1 MVKSS
6 INPKDRVF
14 LSRKTTVL
22 PELDLK
28 QNTRQSFQWFI
39 DQGIQEKLTEVS
51 PIIDYTG
58 KNWEIHFG
66 NYRLGKPKY
75 TPEEA
80 LEKDTTYEVPLWVK
94 TTLVNKKTGKK
105 VTQELFFGNL
115 PYITPKATFIISGVE
130 RAIINQL
137 VRSPGVYLSQEE
149 DISTRHITYSAEIR
163 PIRGTWLEFI
173 ITNQDT
179 LLVRVDRRRKM
190 PATLFLRCLGLST
203 NDQILD
209 FYKNLPAETL
219 QIIRNTLSIDPTNS
233 YEEALIH
240 YFQEMRPGE
249 PVILANAIQSFK
261 RTYFS
266 TEAYYMGRVGRYKL
280 NKRLGLDIPN
290 TPENWA
296 LTEKDVFETLK
307 RLALLYAGQEK
318 VDDIDHLG
326 NRRLRSV
333 GELLTEGPIRI
344 GLIRMERA
352 IKERMSLTS
361 PNDDASPSNLVNSRP
376 LFMAIN
382 EFFRLSRLSTL
393 VDQTNPL
400 SELDNIRRVTVLGA
414 GGITRERA
422 SFSIRDV
429 HTSQYSRI
437 CPVRTPEGPNVGL
450 VVYLALYAKVDEY
463 GFLLAPYRRVV
474 KQKVNGR
481 IKMKITDEIVYLDT
495 IEEENY
501 HITHSEVN
509 IDENGYITDK
519 LVPLRYKGKFL
530 EGSVYEV
537 DFIDTAGKQVV
548 GASASLIPFLQHDEA
563 TRALMGSHMQC
574 QAVPLV
580 IPEAPIVGTG
590 MEKDLAIQSQAVILA
605 NNPGKV
611 EYVDGDKVVVK
622 INRKKSQKPP
632 ANSGNIKQIGDREI
646 YYLDQFKKTTQRT
659 CFSHRPVVNVGDH
672 IKPGQLIADGPAC
685 DNGELALGK
694 NLTIAYCSYDGLG
707 YEDAF
712 VISDKL
718 IKDDTFTSITIEE
731 YEADVVDTQLGP
743 EELTRDIPN
752 VAERDLKNLAEDGII
767 VIGAEVGPNDILV
780 GKIAPKGES
789 ELSAEERLLR
799 AIFGEK
805 AREVRDTSLRMPH
818 GERGIVIGVRILD
831 RKKGDELDPGVLKRV
846 IVKVAQLRKI
856 AVGDKLAGRH
866 GNKGVISKIV
876 PAEDMPFMEDGTP
889 VDIILDPL
897 AVLKRMNLGQIHE
910 TMLGM
915 AGAIQGKTYAKPTFE
930 KVKETIIEQELK
942 KSGYPV
948 SGKVN
953 LFDGRT
959 GEPLH
964 SKVLVGKAYILKL
977 IHMVEDKV
985 HARSIGPYSL
995 VTQQPLGGKA
1005 QMGGQRVGEMEVW
1018 ALEAHRAAHV
1028 LQEMLTIKSDDVY
1041 GRAKAYEAIIKGV
1054 DIPAATVPESFKVLM
1069 KELNSLALNVTPIQG
1084 MAVEEDEDKDSK
1096 DDIISVLS
1104 QQIQANHPAD
1114 DKPEEPPQDQPSQEE
1129 AAQPAK
1135 PADKHQSKAS
1145 DSDNSDNSDSDQSTA
1160 KLPDSPKK
1168 DA

>member
-1 MVKSS
+1 MADTTNLS
-6 INPKDRVF
+6 KDRLF
-14 LSRKTTVL
+14 LSNKATIL

-28 QNTRQSFQWFI
+28 QITRQSFQWLL
-39 DQGIQEKLTEVS
+39 DEGLKQKLSEFS
-51 PIIDYTG
+51 PIVDYTG

-66 NYRLGKPKY
+66 SYRLGKPKY

-94 TTLVNKKTGKK
+94 TTLINKKTGKK

-149 DISTRHITYSAEIR
+149 DISTHHITYSAEIR

-179 LLVRVDRRRKM
+179 LVVRVDRRRKM

-203 NDQILD
+203 NQEILD
-209 FYKNLPAETL
+209 FYKDLPAESL
-219 QIIRNTLSIDPTNS
+219 QIIKNTLSIDPTNS
-233 YEEALIH
+233 YEEALTY

-249 PVILANAIQSFK
+249 PVVLDNAIQIFN

-266 TEAYYMGRVGRYKL
+266 TEAYYMGKVGRYKL
-280 NKRLGLDIPN
+280 NQRLDLNIPN
-290 TPENWA
+290 QPGNWA
-296 LTEKDVFETLK
+296 LTKEDVFETIR
-307 RLALLYAGQEK
+307 RLGLLYAGQEK

-333 GELLTEGPIRI
+333 GELLAEGPVRI
-344 GLIRMERA
+344 GLIRMERS

-361 PNDDASPSNLVNSRP
+361 PKDDVSPSNLVNTRP
-376 LFMAIN
+376 LIMAIN

-429 HTSQYSRI
+429 HASQYSRI

-450 VVYLALYAKVDEY
+450 VVYLALYAKVNEY
-463 GFLLAPYRRVV
+463 GFLLAPYRKVV
-474 KQKVNGR
+474 KEKIKGK
-481 IKMKITDEIVYLDT
+481 IKMRVTDEIIYLDAL
-495 IEEENY
+495 EEEKY
-501 HITHSEVN
+501 HITHSEIN
-509 IDENGYITDK
+509 IDDKGYILDE
-519 LVPLRYKGKFL
+519 LVPLRYQGKFI

-537 DFIDTAGKQVV
+537 DLIDVAGKQVV

-590 MEKDLAIQSQAVILA
+590 MEKSLAVQSQAVILA
-605 NNPGKV
+605 NNPGRV
-611 EYVDGDKVVVK
+611 EYVDADKIIIK
-622 INRKKSQKPP
+622 INKKKAKKPP
-632 ANSGNIKQIGDREI
+632 VHSASIRQIGDKEI

-659 CFSHRPVVNVGDH
+659 CFSHRPVVNVGDYV
-672 IKPGQLIADGPAC
+672 KEGQLLADGPSC

-712 VISDKL
+712 VISDRL
-718 IKDDTFTSITIEE
+718 VKDDTFTSITIEE

-752 VAERDLKNLAEDGII
+752 VAERDLRNLAEDGII

-856 AVGDKLAGRH
+856 SVGDKLAGRH

-910 TMLGM
+910 AMLGM
-915 AGAIQGKTYAKPTFE
+915 AGARQDKLYAKPTFE
-930 KVKETIIEQELK
+930 KVDESIIEAELK
-942 KSGYPV
+942 KAGYPV
-948 SGKVN
+948 TGKVT
-953 LFDGRT
+953 LYDGRT

-964 SKVLVGKAYILKL
+964 GQVLVGKAYILKL

-1041 GRAKAYEAIIKGV
+1041 GRSKAYESIIKGL

-1084 MAVEEDEDKDSK
+1084 QTVQEEEEEKDK
-1096 DDIISVLS
+1096 DDIISILS
-1104 QQIQANHPAD
+1104 QQIQANHPA
-1114 DKPEEPPQDQPSQEE
+1114 QDQSEDE
-1129 AAQPAK
+1129 TT
-1135 PADKHQSKAS
+1135 KAS
-1145 DSDNSDNSDSDQSTA
+1145 DTDVNNDANNQTHTSDSPTSDSKDDTSNDKKDNKLKDQS
-1160 KLPDSPKK
+1160 SS
-1168 DA
+1168 